1 MVGETAQKHYTQV
14 KVEQLILTEKQ
25 KQAIVSSTKD
35 KMAHAYLMALNGTVN
50 YALDQMNRDHDGL
63 GIDYMASSA
72 TMGLGRK
79 ATVPANVINIQLKG
93 TGVDA
98 TSKVE
103 IRDDHIRYKLGDK
116 LTPIGRHFLFVV
128 ILPEQ
133 DKIDEWCEFETERV
147 ILNAKGYYLEIDKVF
162 KAGWLKI
169 PIKNRLIAANYKE
182 LFETPL
188 NVEFEK

>member
-1 MVGETAQKHYTQV
+1 M
-14 KVEQLILTEKQ
+14 
-25 KQAIVSSTKD
+25 
-35 KMAHAYLMALNGTVN
+35 
-50 YALDQMNRDHDGL
+50 
-63 GIDYMASSA
+63 
-72 TMGLGRK
+72 
-79 ATVPANVINIQLKG
+79 
-93 TGVDA
+93 
-98 TSKVE
+98 
-103 IRDDHIRYKLGDK
+103 
-116 LTPIGRHFLFVV
+116 V

-169 PIKNRLIAANYKE
+169 PIKNRLISANYKE